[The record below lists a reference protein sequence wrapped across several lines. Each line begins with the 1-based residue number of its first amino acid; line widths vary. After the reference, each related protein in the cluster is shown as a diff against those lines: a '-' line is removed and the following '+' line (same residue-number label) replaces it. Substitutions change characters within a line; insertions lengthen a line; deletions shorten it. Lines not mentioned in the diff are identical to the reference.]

1 MSMLFDYEVLT
12 EDQANKERYQLL
24 NDGMYPAVI
33 KRVEHKVSS
42 TGNNMYELDLDVYDE
57 NGRNHFIR
65 DYVVFTRSMSWKV
78 IHFAD
83 STGTLAEYE
92 SKKFTPDLLLNKSCV
107 VMLKTQQGGE
117 IPSEKLNGK
126 PVGSR
131 YPDKN
136 VIQDYVKKCD
146 QVAQKKVANSDLPF
160 NDDLPF

>member
-33 KRVEHKVSS
+33 TKVNHKISPK
-42 TGNNMYELDLDVYDE
+42 GNNMYEVDLDVYDE
-57 NGRNHFIR
+57 NGRGHFIR

-83 STGTLAEYE
+83 STGTIAEYE

-107 VMLKTQQGGE
+107 VLIKTQQGAE
-117 IPSEKLNGK
+117 IPVEKLNGK
-126 PVGSR
+126 PAGSR

-146 QVAQKKVANSDLPF
+146 QDKMNKASGSDLPF